1 MIHNTKVI
9 KLITLIIPN
18 SLKGIIL
25 VPIQYWKRQKNIK
38 IIKTRYTNVI
48 FLCLFSYFLWWE
60 FGKSSFWGDVDNF
73 DAERIVY
80 KISGGARIFLK
91 RDENSDFFFF
101 TIPISISIM
110 LLFSQMFWG
119 VYF

>member
-91 RDENSDFFFF
+91 RDENSDFFYNTYKYLNNAIIF
-101 TIPISISIM
+101 TI
-110 LLFSQMFWG
+110 FFKK
-119 VYF
+119 F

>member
-1 MIHNTKVI
+1 MKKTK
-9 KLITLIIPN
+9 
-18 SLKGIIL
+18 
-25 VPIQYWKRQKNIK
+25 KNIK

-91 RDENSDFFFF
+91 RDENSDFFYNTYKYLNNAIIFTNFF
-101 TIPISISIM
+101 GGIFFLNSNYIGIKISSKWKFCIGIDFAG
-110 LLFSQMFWG
+110 L
-119 VYF
+119 